1 MSRLR
6 IVPIV
11 EGHGEFQCV
20 RILLDRIW
28 RELLGG
34 EHVEV
39 TRPFRWGI
47 GTLVKKDGVQNAVR
61 TVIKMLAA
69 SPATDDPTLVL
80 ILIDADERCPGEWGP
95 KLRSFALEA
104 NPTIDVACV
113 LAKYEYETWFAA
125 AAESLTKY
133 LEFPDGFV
141 ASEAPEDARH
151 GKAWVERCFR
161 GPKYS
166 AARDQAGMTSAMNLD
181 LCLKRSPS
189 FGKLCR
195 ELERRVRKPSSSA

>member
-11 EGHGEFQCV
+11 EGHGETQCV

-47 GTLVKKDGVQNAVR
+47 GKLVKKDDVQNAVR
-61 TVIKMLAA
+61 TAIKMIAA
-69 SPATDDPTLVL
+69 SPSTDDPTLVL
-80 ILIDADERCPGEWGP
+80 ILIDADERCPAEWGP

-104 NPTIDVACV
+104 NPTVDVACV

-125 AAESLTKY
+125 SAESLTKY

-141 ASEAPEDARH
+141 ASEAPEDARLR
-151 GKAWVERCFR
+151 KAWVEDFFR
-161 GPKYS
+161 GPKYN
-166 AARDQAGMTSAMNLD
+166 APRDQVGMTHAMD
-181 LCLKRSPS
+181 LALCRKRSPS
-189 FGKLCR
+189 FAKLCR
-195 ELERRVRKPSSSA
+195 ELERRVRRPASSA